1 MKINRK
7 QLRRMIN
14 ETLTNE
20 GVFDWMK
27 DKATD
32 VWNVGTRLKSGKGY
46 TDIIKNS
53 SQDAHDMFM
62 AMKGLG
68 TDESQIRR
76 ILLKRS
82 KSNDLT
88 GLYQEF
94 GDMLKF
100 LSRLDFDKITAYAF
114 GPGIMNSLTDNGD
127 LIDWLIGD
135 GMDEEA
141 MMISDELEKEGVER
155 EMVDV

>member
-1 MKINRK
+1 MKITRK
-7 QLRRMIN
+7 QLNRLIN

-20 GVFDWMK
+20 GVWDWVK
-27 DKATD
+27 DRASD
-32 VWNVGTRLKSGKGY
+32 AWNVRTHLKAGKGY

-62 AMKGLG
+62 SMKGLG
-68 TDESQIRR
+68 TDESEIRR
-76 ILLKRS
+76 ILLKRT
-82 KSNDLT
+82 KNNDLT

-100 LSRLDFDKITAYAF
+100 LSKLDFDKIAGYAF
-114 GPGIMNSLTDNGD
+114 GAGIMNSLTDNGD

-141 MMISDELEKEGVER
+141 TMISDALENDGVER
-155 EMVDV
+155 ELVDV